1 MRALR
6 RIAYPL
12 GLAWA
17 RLARRGGR
25 LVLVGFGIAAGAALL
40 AAVLAGSLVAQD
52 RSVERATARVSPAD
66 RTVRL
71 VWGGIAS
78 GPGTDVDRLD
88 EMSRRALAP
97 LVRSPTRAM
106 LFRTSQSNGHLFDLG
121 AVDGLAGYVH
131 VRSGRLPRPCT
142 PTRCEVL
149 QLGGSGPVPKV
160 QGLALAVVGK
170 ATLDSPVPFG
180 NLITRE

>member
-12 GLAWA
+12 GLAWT
-17 RLARRGGR
+17 RLARRGER
-25 LVLVGFGIAAGAALL
+25 VLLVAFGVAAGAALL
-40 AAVLAGSLVAQD
+40 AAGLAGSLVAQD
-52 RSVERATARVSPAD
+52 RSVERATARVPAED
-66 RTVRL
+66 RAVRL
-71 VWGGIAS
+71 VWGGIGS
-78 GPGTDVDRLD
+78 GPGTGDARLD

-131 VRSGRLPRPCT
+131 VRSGRLPR
-142 PTRCEVL
+142 
-149 QLGGSGPVPKV
+149 
-160 QGLALAVVGK
+160 
-170 ATLDSPVPFG
+170 
-180 NLITRE
+180 